1 MLAILRRAAVAS
13 IRLQRGLNAPRA
25 PRGVV
30 DVAVSDLQALLVI
43 RPVASRHVVC
53 EQGVR
58 ADTDALLTVVLDSGE

>member
-43 RPVASRHVVC
+43 RPVASRHVDC
-53 EQGVR
+53 EQDVR